1 MSDAVDYV
9 RVRARDRAEQAAIRR
24 DPLLANRRRIE
35 DATVAAVKR
44 YEPRFYAGRV
54 DVFLPSEASRHSGDR
69 LDDWKRVAREVVEHI
84 GPDGTDGDNMLLEP
98 RVRSLAAL
106 LNPTLRP

>member
-1 MSDAVDYV
+1 MLT
-9 RVRARDRAEQAAIRR
+9 QAAIRR
-24 DPLLANRRRIE
+24 DPSLANRRRIE

-44 YEPRFYAGRV
+44 YEPGFYPGRV
-54 DVFLPSEASRHSGDR
+54 DLFLPSEAWRRSGDR
-69 LDDWKRVAREVVEHI
+69 PDDWKGVAREVVEHV

-98 RVRSLAAL
+98 RVRSLATL